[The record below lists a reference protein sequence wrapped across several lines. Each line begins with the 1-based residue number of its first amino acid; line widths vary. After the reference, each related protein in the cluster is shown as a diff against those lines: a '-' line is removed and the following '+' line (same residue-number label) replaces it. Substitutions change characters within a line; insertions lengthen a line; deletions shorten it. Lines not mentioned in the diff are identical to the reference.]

1 MSADSV
7 PSSKTNIFQS
17 KIIYCRHFRT
27 YSRCTM
33 FDWSDTI
40 FRQRNVLQPRY
51 WGREADSP
59 EVCRL
64 TMEPYL
70 TNPGKK
76 LDWPSKDT
84 FWNLRESKIDLRLR
98 WQSVL
103 GTDCRRYICKIVWIR
118 GTCKMRNETR
128 NETKW
133 NEIHR
138 NETNFTET
146 KRNRY
151 ETKLTETKR
160 NNTKWNKNLF

>member
-27 YSRCTM
+27 YSRFTM
-33 FDWSDTI
+33 FDWSDTV
-40 FRQRNVLQPRY
+40 FRRRNVLKPRY

-59 EVCRL
+59 KVCRL

-84 FWNLRESKIDLRLR
+84 FWNPRESKIDLRLG

-103 GTDCRRYICKIVWIR
+103 GTDCRRYICKIVRIR
-118 GTCKMRNETR
+118 GTCKMRNEMRNQIYR
-128 NETKW
+128 NETKR
-133 NEIHR
+133 NQAKRNSPKRNKLYRDETKSIRNKIDR
-138 NETNFTET
+138 NETE
-146 KRNRY
+146 
-151 ETKLTETKR
+151 
-160 NNTKWNKNLF
+160 